1 MASKLLL
8 FLKKHMYVS
17 LVIFGV
23 IILVLASG
31 FLFFKKDDNKNT
43 AVDTSSV
50 SGEVLALIYLTPSTI
65 YLPVEPLSRSA
76 IEFSRIQKKQWDES
90 DFDLWYEEPTKSEI
104 EVLHKKNEKTIKE
117 LLEAVP

>member
-50 SGEVLALIYLTPSTI
+50 SGEVLAPIYLTPSTI